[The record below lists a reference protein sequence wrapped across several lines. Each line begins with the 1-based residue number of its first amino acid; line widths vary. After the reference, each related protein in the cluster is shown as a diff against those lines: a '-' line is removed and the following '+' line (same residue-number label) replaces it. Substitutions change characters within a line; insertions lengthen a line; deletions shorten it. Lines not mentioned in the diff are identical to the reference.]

1 MSGLI
6 SDELGWAWVFYL
18 QGGACFVWVLLWIIC
33 VTNTPAQHPWISKE
47 EVRYI
52 EDGLEVVEDH
62 VKAPPIPWSHMFRSM
77 PFWAIFVANFGNNW
91 GFHLL
96 MTEIPEYMATML
108 GKDIEENA
116 LISTLPYACM
126 WVFSF
131 VFGFVFDKL
140 YEKKCLTRTLVRKIA
155 TFVGKNKNYEIFP
168 HHNSKNW
175 LRAINIK
182 ELLFLSSCIPCNVLG
197 WNLLRKM

>member
-1 MSGLI
+1 MWL
-6 SDELGWAWVFYL
+6 
-18 QGGACFVWVLLWIIC
+18 IC

-62 VKAPPIPWSHMFRSM
+62 VKAPPIPWTHMFRSM

-131 VFGFVFDKL
+131 LFGFVFDKL
-140 YEKKCLTRTLVRKIA
+140 YEKKCLTRTWVRKIA
-155 TFVGKNKNYEIFP
+155 TFVGKFYLI
-168 HHNSKNW
+168 S
-175 LRAINIK
+175 LYQLL
-182 ELLFLSSCIPCNVLG
+182 LLFT
-197 WNLLRKM
+197 

>member
-1 MSGLI
+1 MCKLIFPFQLSGSQFGTIIAFPVSGLI
-6 SDELGWAWVFYL
+6 SDQLGWPWVFYL

-62 VKAPPIPWSHMFRSM
+62 VKAPPIPWTHMFRSM

-131 VFGFVFDKL
+131 LFGFVFDKL
-140 YEKKCLTRTLVRKIA
+140 YEKKCLTRTWVRKIA
-155 TFVGKNKNYEIFP
+155 TFVGKIPKLIFD
-168 HHNSKNW
+168 
-175 LRAINIK
+175 
-182 ELLFLSSCIPCNVLG
+182 E
-197 WNLLRKM
+197 

>member
-1 MSGLI
+1 M
-6 SDELGWAWVFYL
+6 GWPWVFYL
-18 QGGACFVWVLLWIIC
+18 QGGACFIWVLLWLIC

-52 EDGLEVVEDH
+52 EDGLEVVDDH
-62 VKAPPIPWSHMFRSM
+62 VKAPPIPWTHMFRSM

-131 VFGFVFDKL
+131 LFGFVFDKL
-140 YEKKCLTRTLVRKIA
+140 YEKKCLTRTWVRKIA
-155 TFVGKNKNYEIFP
+155 TFVGKFYLI
-168 HHNSKNW
+168 S
-175 LRAINIK
+175 LY
-182 ELLFLSSCIPCNVLG
+182 ELLLLFSYFL
-197 WNLLRKM
+197 